1 MKILAASDL
10 HNNKE
15 VVKQLAKEAEDENV
29 DLILL
34 AGDLSVFGD
43 LEPDMVGPFVAT
55 GKKVAF
61 VSGNHD
67 VVGTE
72 EMLKEKY
79 KTIDL
84 QRHAFA
90 YRDVGVF
97 GAGGSNIGINI
108 STDEETF
115 ENLSNGFKYIKS
127 AGKKIMMTH
136 MHPKGSMVEK
146 FTFPGDGGVT
156 KAIYRFKPD
165 IHISGHIHE
174 MEGFEEK
181 MGDTKVLCI
190 GSRGKIIE
198 I

>member
-15 VVKQLAKEAEDENV
+15 TVKKLAEEAVKEKV

-34 AGDLSVFGD
+34 AGDLSVWGD
-43 LEPDMVGPFVAT
+43 LDSEMVGPFVAT

-72 EMLKEKY
+72 QILSEKY

-84 QRHAFA
+84 QRHAFS
-90 YRDVGVF
+90 YEDIGIF
-97 GAGGSNIGINI
+97 GAGGSNVGINI

-115 ENLSNGFKYIKS
+115 DNLSNGFRYIKD

-136 MHPKGSMVEK
+136 MHPKGSIIEK
-146 FTFPGDGGVT
+146 STFEGDAGVT
-156 KAIYRFKPD
+156 KAIYKFKPD
-165 IHISGHIHE
+165 IHICGHMHE

-181 MGDTKVLCI
+181 MDDTKILCI
-190 GSRGKIIE
+190 GIRGRIIE